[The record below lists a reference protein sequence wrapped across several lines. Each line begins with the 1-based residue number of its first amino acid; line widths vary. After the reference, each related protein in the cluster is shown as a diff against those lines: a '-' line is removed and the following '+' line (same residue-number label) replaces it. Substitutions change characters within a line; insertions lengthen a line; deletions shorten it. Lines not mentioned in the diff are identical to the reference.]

1 MDSIFEKHE
10 THLPNIDPED
20 LTKKRAFEFVVCALR
35 AQGPLSQYKEII
47 LDHLKSLF
55 FISDE
60 DFFLRLRLSA
70 NDPVLT
76 KISQELNP
84 SYDNSSEWLAA
95 SYSLASLEL
104 PKILQLN
111 TSTNKTATKCAQR
124 MVDQMDSFNSLLVN
138 EKEAFEQLMQVH
150 RHVYVPEK
158 LRRLLHDSEKD
169 VHGRVDVAREKK
181 GPPSTSNTKIP
192 GVVRH
197 VGRPQGGNRDREPA
211 TANTTTAQPD
221 FQEVNGAAQLKQ
233 AVPAKEPPKIQNEF
247 SIHYTGG
254 ANVVVIDPED
264 QSSDWKEAKVRKRKS
279 KQDDMTCVCARVLPF
294 IFECPPGQIKPPRGN
309 PDKRTT
315 KRSVHGFSTISS
327 STDGLLHGGGG
338 YMHHHHNSHHHS
350 TGLGVNM
357 ANSYISKPRIASTVQ
372 QHIHA
377 PANNSNQEPLCLLV
391 PAAAKRARA
400 ASMGEKDKTHIRP
413 SLLQHS
419 TTPDNNYTSTS
430 YYSTTNLTK
439 SNGSIPSTASVLKPI
454 RISANTTTTSHI
466 PNTIQDHQPKQS
478 MPTPAPVANSLY
490 HGAQQLA
497 SSLLCQEQ
505 LPSCL
510 PAPSQPEASG
520 LDVLASVSLLDA
532 ISTNPSTSSGTASV
546 SPAWSSHLNTM
557 PSTSETIQMTST
569 SRAPSTVCNIPTR
582 RMLTMDNQVNETAHN
597 FLTKH
602 ALENGEIDEATT
614 LGSILADPALRNKL
628 FMSAAAGSSKSG
640 NSSGLKTTRQPSDQ
654 YMRLGK
660 EMGQSPSTS
669 TAEKAD

>member
-1 MDSIFEKHE
+1 
-10 THLPNIDPED
+10 
-20 LTKKRAFEFVVCALR
+20 
-35 AQGPLSQYKEII
+35 
-47 LDHLKSLF
+47 
-55 FISDE
+55 
-60 DFFLRLRLSA
+60 
-70 NDPVLT
+70 
-76 KISQELNP
+76 
-84 SYDNSSEWLAA
+84 
-95 SYSLASLEL
+95 
-104 PKILQLN
+104 
-111 TSTNKTATKCAQR
+111 
-124 MVDQMDSFNSLLVN
+124 
-138 EKEAFEQLMQVH
+138 
-150 RHVYVPEK
+150 
-158 LRRLLHDSEKD
+158 
-169 VHGRVDVAREKK
+169 
-181 GPPSTSNTKIP
+181 
-192 GVVRH
+192 
-197 VGRPQGGNRDREPA
+197 
-211 TANTTTAQPD
+211 
-221 FQEVNGAAQLKQ
+221 
-233 AVPAKEPPKIQNEF
+233 
-247 SIHYTGG
+247 
-254 ANVVVIDPED
+254 
-264 QSSDWKEAKVRKRKS
+264 
-279 KQDDMTCVCARVLPF
+279 
-294 IFECPPGQIKPPRGN
+294 
-309 PDKRTT
+309 
-315 KRSVHGFSTISS
+315 
-327 STDGLLHGGGG
+327 
-338 YMHHHHNSHHHS
+338 
-350 TGLGVNM
+350 M

-400 ASMGEKDKTHIRP
+400 ASMGEKDKSMLPSTQHNQHHIYKQHIFRP
-413 SLLQHS
+413 SLLHHS

-454 RISANTTTTSHI
+454 RISANSTTTSHI

-510 PAPSQPEASG
+510 PALSQPEASG

-532 ISTNPSTSSGTASV
+532 ISTDPSTSSGTAS
-546 SPAWSSHLNTM
+546 S
-557 PSTSETIQMTST
+557 
-569 SRAPSTVCNIPTR
+569 PSTVCNIPTR